1 MKQNLII
8 ISLSIVIGLIGGY
21 FLRGLFVPKN
31 VVTPQ
36 VEHFVGKPDSVS
48 SKPDSIIVLTK
59 YLPSKP
65 DTVKIQ
71 FVAPA
76 SVQGDAISPKVTH
89 YTSYKTFKD
98 SLGTYD
104 IIGYALA
111 PIDSIA
117 LTVIHFNMKTVTVL
131 SKNSFLY
138 GFGTGIAFT
147 TILIYLLSHIIK

>member
-8 ISLSIVIGLIGGY
+8 ISLSIIIGLILGW
-21 FLRGLFVPKN
+21 FIHGLFIPKN
-31 VVTPQ
+31 ISTPQ
-36 VEHFVGKPDSVS
+36 VNHFAGVPDSTH

-65 DTVKIQ
+65 DTVKIA
-71 FVAPA
+71 FVPT
-76 SVQGDAISPKVTH
+76 QRDTISPKVIH
-89 YTSYKTFKD
+89 YSSYKTFKD
-98 SLGTYD
+98 SLGSYD

-111 PIDSIA
+111 PIDSFA
-117 LTVIHFNMKTVTVL
+117 LTVTHLNMKTVTVL